1 MGWSLAPAH
10 TFSQLHSTH
19 TNFTQLILT
28 KWSLA
33 PAHTFS
39 NVSALFYL
47 LYKVT
52 MENTFQTH
60 TFAKVSAPVHLLH
73 TSSPILFTKKKKSV
87 PQSIYYIQVAPVY
100 LLHTSSPILFT
111 AYK

>member
-1 MGWSLAPAH
+1 MEN
-10 TFSQLHSTH
+10 TF
-19 TNFTQLILT
+19 FRIL
-28 KWSLA
+28 
-33 PAHTFS
+33 S

>member
-1 MGWSLAPAH
+1 MEN
-10 TFSQLHSTH
+10 TF
-19 TNFTQLILT
+19 FRIL
-28 KWSLA
+28 
-33 PAHTFS
+33 S

-73 TSSPILFTKKKKSV
+73 TSSPILFTKKKKVS
-87 PQSIYYIQVAPVY
+87 APVY
-100 LLHTSSPILFT
+100 LLHTSSPSLFT